1 MVKQGLCA
9 SGRTKAAYQGHMD
22 LAALL
27 YNIYPWLD
35 FAWLPLALAFSEPG
49 KRILNCLYILASI
62 GMLRLQVELLQQIG
76 WVRGLPGMLDSDI
89 YTRGLIVYGVFI
101 GLFLLL
107 ARLSYGTDKNVHLA
121 AAISFLLLSF
131 CISGAIMVL

>member
-1 MVKQGLCA
+1 
-9 SGRTKAAYQGHMD
+9 MD

-27 YNIYPWLD
+27 YNIYSWIDL
-35 FAWLPLALAFSEPG
+35 AWLPVALVFSEPG
-49 KRILNCLYILASI
+49 KRVLNILYVLASA

-76 WVRGLPGMLDSDI
+76 WVRGLPGMMDSDV
-89 YTRGLIVYGVFI
+89 YTRGLIVYSVFI

-121 AAISFLLLSF
+121 ASISFLLLSF